1 LKTEIGEHVK
11 PRSQYAD
18 EAVQLAIAGK
28 WDEAAKLNRVIIE
41 SFGADEE
48 TQNRLG
54 KALSELGKLKDAKAA
69 YEAALKLNPMNSIA
83 KKNAARIN
91 TLLHQKEGLKVGGT
105 RVDLNLFVEEMG
117 KTIITALE
125 GASGDICS
133 KVAAGDVAELRIEG
147 DGIMAETA
155 RGLKLGQ
162 LEAKLA
168 RRLIKF
174 MRGGNRYQGGVTSC
188 DGNSVKLIVRE
199 TYQDPKFVGKPS
211 FPMRRKREV
220 EFRPYTKESLLS
232 RGSGVE
238 VFTEDEEEEALVETP
253 AADDLEEGMHAVEDE
268 VLVDLVGDHPGV
280 MLARQGADQVQL
292 GPAEHLAGGVV
303 RGVQQDQPGL
313 RGECRPQRR
322 LVDRE
327 VRKAQHGCTPRGS
340 GQGDRGGIRVVVR
353 LEHHDLITR
362 LAQAQDHGSDRFGC
376 PGSDQ
381 DLVGGVDGEPV
392 EPSLVLGNRGQQL
405 GDTGSRRILVAPG
418 ADRVDGGL

>member
-117 KTIITALE
+117 KTVITALE

-133 KVAAGDVAELRIEG
+133 KVAAGDVAELRIDG

-268 VLVDLVGDHPGV
+268 AETVDFSED
-280 MLARQGADQVQL
+280 AD
-292 GPAEHLAGGVV
+292 
-303 RGVQQDQPGL
+303 
-313 RGECRPQRR
+313 
-322 LVDRE
+322 
-327 VRKAQHGCTPRGS
+327 
-340 GQGDRGGIRVVVR
+340 
-353 LEHHDLITR
+353 
-362 LAQAQDHGSDRFGC
+362 
-376 PGSDQ
+376 
-381 DLVGGVDGEPV
+381 
-392 EPSLVLGNRGQQL
+392 
-405 GDTGSRRILVAPG
+405 
-418 ADRVDGGL
+418 ADDDEDEDES

>member
-1 LKTEIGEHVK
+1 LKTETGEHVK

-133 KVAAGDVAELRIEG
+133 KVAAGDVAELRIDG
-147 DGIMAETA
+147 DGIVAETA

-238 VFTEDEEEEALVETP
+238 VFTEEEEEEALVETP

-268 VLVDLVGDHPGV
+268 AETVDFSED
-280 MLARQGADQVQL
+280 AD
-292 GPAEHLAGGVV
+292 
-303 RGVQQDQPGL
+303 
-313 RGECRPQRR
+313 
-322 LVDRE
+322 
-327 VRKAQHGCTPRGS
+327 
-340 GQGDRGGIRVVVR
+340 
-353 LEHHDLITR
+353 
-362 LAQAQDHGSDRFGC
+362 
-376 PGSDQ
+376 
-381 DLVGGVDGEPV
+381 
-392 EPSLVLGNRGQQL
+392 
-405 GDTGSRRILVAPG
+405 
-418 ADRVDGGL
+418 ADDDEDEDEN

>member
-1 LKTEIGEHVK
+1 LKTETGEHQK
-11 PRSQYAD
+11 PRSQFAD

-28 WDEAAKLNRVIIE
+28 WDEAVKLNRFIVE

-54 KALSELGKLKDAKAA
+54 KGLAELGKLKDAKAA

-133 KVAAGDVAELRIEG
+133 KVAAGDIAELRIDG
-147 DGIMAETA
+147 DGIVAETS
-155 RGLKLGQ
+155 RGVRLGL
-162 LEAKLA
+162 LEAKMA

-174 MRGGNRYQGGVTSC
+174 MRGGNRYQGGVTAC
-188 DGNSVKLIVRE
+188 DGSTVKLIVRE

-232 RGSGVE
+232 RGVE
-238 VFTEDEEEEALVETP
+238 VYAGEDDEEEALVETP

-268 VLVDLVGDHPGV
+268 AEPVDLSDE
-280 MLARQGADQVQL
+280 ADS
-292 GPAEHLAGGVV
+292 A
-303 RGVQQDQPGL
+303 
-313 RGECRPQRR
+313 
-322 LVDRE
+322 
-327 VRKAQHGCTPRGS
+327 
-340 GQGDRGGIRVVVR
+340 
-353 LEHHDLITR
+353 
-362 LAQAQDHGSDRFGC
+362 SDDEDEDE
-376 PGSDQ
+376 S
-381 DLVGGVDGEPV
+381 
-392 EPSLVLGNRGQQL
+392 
-405 GDTGSRRILVAPG
+405 
-418 ADRVDGGL
+418 